1 MKRKSLFLI
10 LLTIFVG
17 ITGHFLGLDFR
28 QTMVM
33 SIFSVSI
40 LGTLFFWEFRLSFV
54 FMGSGL
60 LLLIHAVDM
69 ETFIR
74 FASLEVILFLISMM
88 ILVGMMKEAGFFLWF
103 ITSILRVKNLD
114 GRKMFVLIMVISWL
128 LSGLMDEVTSI
139 IIIAT
144 AIFDICIFLE
154 VSPVPLLISSVLATN
169 IGSTSTVLGNP
180 IGILIATKSK
190 LTFGDFIVHALPVSL
205 IIFVITIFILLFW
218 YRQYL
223 KELSSKLKDY
233 AGNDFF
239 SRLISIPPDQKT
251 KTSMLIFGITI
262 LLIALH
268 GELEVLFGLE
278 KNTLLII
285 LPIISAGIVMLYRHD
300 KARHYVEREVEWNSL
315 LFFLF
320 LFAESGV
327 MQSSGVAG
335 IMAEKIVKSVGQN
348 PAILS
353 GVILFSSGILS
364 SMLDNVVV
372 VSTYIPIVKNI
383 AALHPWNL
391 NPVWWAILFGAC
403 HGGNITMI
411 GSTANIVA
419 LGLLEKKFNIKIRFL
434 DWLKVGLVIGFLGMV
449 LSTLYLFIRYF

>member
-1 MKRKSLFLI
+1 
-10 LLTIFVG
+10 
-17 ITGHFLGLDFR
+17 
-28 QTMVM
+28 
-33 SIFSVSI
+33 
-40 LGTLFFWEFRLSFV
+40 
-54 FMGSGL
+54 
-60 LLLIHAVDM
+60 
-69 ETFIR
+69 
-74 FASLEVILFLISMM
+74 MM

-114 GRKMFVLIMVISWL
+114 GRKLFVLIMVISWL

-169 IGSTSTVLGNP
+169 IGSTSTILGNP

-190 LTFGDFIVHALPVSL
+190 FTFGDFIVHALPVSL
-205 IIFVITIFILLFW
+205 IILIITIFILLFW
-218 YRQYL
+218 YRGYI
-223 KELSSKLKDY
+223 KEMSSKLKGF

-285 LPIISAGIVMLYRHD
+285 LPIISAGIVMLYRRD

-353 GVILFSSGILS
+353 GIILFSSGILS

-383 AALHPWNL
+383 AVLHPWNL
-391 NPVWWAILFGAC
+391 KPIWWAILFGAC

-419 LGLLEKKFNIKIRFL
+419 LGLLEKKFNIKIKFL
-434 DWLKVGLVIGFLGMV
+434 DWLKIGLVIGFLGLV

>member
-1 MKRKSLFLI
+1 
-10 LLTIFVG
+10 
-17 ITGHFLGLDFR
+17 
-28 QTMVM
+28 
-33 SIFSVSI
+33 
-40 LGTLFFWEFRLSFV
+40 
-54 FMGSGL
+54 
-60 LLLIHAVDM
+60 
-69 ETFIR
+69 
-74 FASLEVILFLISMM
+74 
-88 ILVGMMKEAGFFLWF
+88 MKEAGFFLWF

-114 GRKMFVLIMVISWL
+114 GRKLFVLIMVISWL

-169 IGSTSTVLGNP
+169 IGSTSTILGNP

-190 LTFGDFIVHALPVSL
+190 FTFGDFIVHALPVSL
-205 IIFVITIFILLFW
+205 IILIITIFILLFW
-218 YRQYL
+218 YRGYI
-223 KELSSKLKDY
+223 KEMSSKLKGF

-239 SRLISIPPDQKT
+239 SRLISILPDQKT

-285 LPIISAGIVMLYRHD
+285 LPIISAGIVMLYRRD

-353 GVILFSSGILS
+353 GIILFSSGILS

-383 AALHPWNL
+383 AVLHPWNL
-391 NPVWWAILFGAC
+391 KPIWWAILFGAC

-419 LGLLEKKFNIKIRFL
+419 LGLLEKKFNIKIKFL
-434 DWLKVGLVIGFLGMV
+434 DWLKIGLVIGFLGLV